1 LDSAAAE
8 NRPQRALERIKRTSI
23 SESAYRAIREGIV
36 SRRFAPGEQLIEARL
51 AAELEISRG
60 PVREAL
66 ARLRDEGLLVDE
78 PHRGAYVRS
87 FTLEDIVDIYNV
99 RIGLEAVAVRL
110 AIRGDAP
117 LDGLHDLIGEMEAA
131 AAVPDLERLSEREL
145 AFHQTLCDLSG
156 NLHIS
161 SLFRSISAQ
170 VQMAV
175 TLDNAGYDDPADV
188 AREHEPVLDA
198 ISRRDEGEAAR
209 LIVDHIVGSLSRTLE
224 GSASGAGIEAAK
236 RRLLVPL
243 DERTP

>member
-1 LDSAAAE
+1 MDSSAAE
-8 NRPQRALERIKRTSI
+8 HRPRRALERIKRTSVA
-23 SESAYRAIREGIV
+23 ESAYRAIREGIIA
-36 SRRFAPGEQLIEARL
+36 RRFSPGEQLVESRL

-99 RIGLEAVAVRL
+99 RIGLEPVAARL
-110 AIRGDAP
+110 VIRNGAP
-117 LDGLHDLIGEMEAA
+117 LDGLRDLIGEMGAA
-131 AAVPDLERLSEREL
+131 AAVSDLERLSEREL
-145 AFHQTLCDLSG
+145 AFHQALCDLSG

-161 SLFRSISAQ
+161 SLFRSISGQ

-175 TLDNAGYDDPADV
+175 SLDNAAYADPADV
-188 AREHEPVLDA
+188 AREHEPVVDA
-198 ISRRDEGEAAR
+198 IVRGSEEEASRV
-209 LIVDHIVGSLSRTLE
+209 IVEHIVGSVGVTFQR
-224 GSASGAGIEAAK
+224 ASGDGVEAAM

-243 DERTP
+243 GGRAA